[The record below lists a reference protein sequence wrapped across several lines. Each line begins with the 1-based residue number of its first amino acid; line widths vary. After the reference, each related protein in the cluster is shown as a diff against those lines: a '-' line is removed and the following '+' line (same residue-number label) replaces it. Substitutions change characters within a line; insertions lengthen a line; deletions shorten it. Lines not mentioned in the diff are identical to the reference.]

1 MAEIYC
7 PYCNGRNVLKI
18 SYAYRG
24 VNKKK
29 NKKIDYSKYLK
40 EGTIFMPKVR
50 FEKYDFDGEKIKY
63 AKLDNRYCV
72 DCDKKF
78 CSIRNLATVDI
89 RRITLVI
96 ETKTSRKKYIFD
108 LYNEPTYIY
117 IKNYILVKK
126 EIIDDS
132 VVYELLSA
140 IKNNKVNL
148 WAGHYGYWEN
158 FNNIKWILKLEYYN
172 GITDCKS
179 GCDSFP
185 DNWDVFIGMILKKFI
200 IKLD

>member
-1 MAEIYC
+1 MAEINC

-29 NKKIDYSKYLK
+29 NKNIDYSKYLK

-50 FEKYDFDGEKIKY
+50 FKKYDFDGEKIKY

-89 RRITLVI
+89 RKVTLVI

-117 IKNYILVKK
+117 IKNYILVKE

-132 VVYELLSA
+132 VVYNVLSS
-140 IKNNKVNL
+140 IKNAKVNL
-148 WAGHYGYWEN
+148 WAGHYGNWEN

-172 GITDCKS
+172 GITDCRS

-185 DNWDVFIGMILKKFI
+185 DSWDKFI
-200 IKLD
+200 SGMKKTNRLS

>member
-1 MAEIYC
+1 
-7 PYCNGRNVLKI
+7 
-18 SYAYRG
+18 
-24 VNKKK
+24 
-29 NKKIDYSKYLK
+29 
-40 EGTIFMPKVR
+40 MPKVR

-78 CSIRNLATVDI
+78 CSTRNLATVDI
-89 RRITLVI
+89 RKVTLVI

-108 LYNEPTYIY
+108 LYNEPTYFF
-117 IKNYILVKK
+117 IKNYILVK
-126 EIIDDS
+126 EEMIDDS

-148 WAGHYGYWEN
+148 WAGHYGYWKN